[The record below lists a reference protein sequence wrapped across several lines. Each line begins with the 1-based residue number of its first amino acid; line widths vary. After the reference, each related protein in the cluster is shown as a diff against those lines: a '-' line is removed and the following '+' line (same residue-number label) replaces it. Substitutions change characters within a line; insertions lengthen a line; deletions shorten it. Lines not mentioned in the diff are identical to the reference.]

1 MRPYPTT
8 SASCQALQGSFTEG
22 PSSVPLLGSRQTLLA
37 VWVASC
43 EGWAWAVLGTSSL
56 GLPSGRA
63 GRKVEAGGGLPVGCP
78 ARTTGLMVPFE
89 VLGIFSD
96 VMAWGLQPFR
106 NKTRFPLLRSQFERH
121 SCRGPACLLW
131 EEVMEGDRPASQ

>member
-1 MRPYPTT
+1 MWNVAGGYLVICAPTPTT
-8 SASCQALQGSFTEG
+8 SAPCQALQGSFTEG
-22 PSSVPLLGSRQTLLA
+22 PSSVPLLGSWQALLA

-63 GRKVEAGGGLPVGCP
+63 GRKVEAGRGLPVGRP
-78 ARTTGLMVPFE
+78 ARTTGLTVPFE

-96 VMAWGLQPFR
+96 VMAWAL
-106 NKTRFPLLRSQFERH
+106 
-121 SCRGPACLLW
+121 
-131 EEVMEGDRPASQ
+131 